1 MKLTFSGTHALVL
14 GGTCDL
20 ALTLAGYMIEA
31 GLIPILTYRDE
42 EGSRRIAEKLEAV
55 SGRYRT
61 VFLDF
66 SNRSSVDALFP
77 AIGDDLSFV
86 VDLAQGD
93 FESFIASADEDAVAR
108 YFFENISVRAGI
120 IKEASRVML
129 AGKKG
134 RFVFVSSAAA
144 LRSNPGQGFYAAA
157 KLASEALYRNTGLE
171 LGKRGITAVTL
182 RPGYIGAGRGRTFVE
197 NHEKKIS
204 DMIPTGKTLT
214 KEEVAETIL
223 FLLSDSA
230 ADINATEI
238 LMDGGMSAAK

>member
-1 MKLTFSGTHALVL
+1 MKLTFSGTYALVL

-20 ALTLAGYMIEA
+20 ALTLAGYMVEA
-31 GLIPILTYRDE
+31 GLLPVLTYRDE
-42 EGSRRIAEKLEAV
+42 EGSRRITEALKAS

-61 VFLDF
+61 VFFDLSDRF
-66 SNRSSVDALFP
+66 SVDVLFS
-77 AIGDDLSFV
+77 AIGDDLSYV

-93 FESFIASADEDAVAR
+93 LEGFVASADRDAVAR
-108 YFFENISVRAGI
+108 YFSENISVRADI
-120 IKEASRVML
+120 IKKAGRVML
-129 AGKKG
+129 AKKSG

-157 KLASEALYRNTGLE
+157 KLASEALYRNTGIE
-171 LGKRGITAVTL
+171 LGRRGITAVTL
-182 RPGYIGAGRGRTFVE
+182 RPGYIGAGRGRTFLE
-197 NHEKKIS
+197 KHEQGIS
-204 DMIPTGKTLT
+204 DRIPTGRALT

-230 ADINATEI
+230 AGINATEI